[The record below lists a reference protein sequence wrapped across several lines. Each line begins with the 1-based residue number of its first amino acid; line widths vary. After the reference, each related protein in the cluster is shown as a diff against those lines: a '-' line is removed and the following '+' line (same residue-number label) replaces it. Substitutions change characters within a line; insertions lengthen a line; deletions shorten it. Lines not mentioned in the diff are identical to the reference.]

1 MYGLRSINANERRMV
16 YAWHVFTWHFPC
28 KCAFFNVTG
37 AKSMMASSKK
47 FYKLMVDKG
56 LVEKEDYDEMI
67 DEMRAR
73 GEEFLRHC
81 DEYFE
86 DDFF

>member
-1 MYGLRSINANERRMV
+1 MIGMF
-16 YAWHVFTWHFPC
+16 FTWYFPR

-37 AKSMMASSKK
+37 AKSMMASLKK
-47 FYKLMVDKG
+47 FYKLMVDNG
-56 LVEKEDYDEMI
+56 LVEKEDYEEMI
-67 DEMRAR
+67 DELKAR
-73 GEEFLRHC
+73 REEFLRYC